1 MQQVI
6 IIIFPVFALIG
17 LGFLMVK
24 RGLFSQ
30 SGVDDLT
37 RFIFYLAVPSLLF
50 RTSAS
55 GVMAQ
60 RLELSILLA
69 YYGVGVCILF
79 LVYWAAK
86 RHGHERAVVTGIAA
100 CFSNLALIGLPIVQ
114 TAYPPEAL
122 VPLMTI
128 ITFNAM
134 ILFTIPCVMMET
146 GRNPNANLIGIVLG
160 SFKSVVT
167 NPLVIGL
174 VSGWFFSETGLELPS
189 IIDRTTEMLSLAAP
203 PCALF
208 AVGGGMA
215 RYSLRLEDTKRPVL
229 IASFAKLMVMPVLV
243 YLICAYILN
252 ASPLWTMIATLGAC
266 MPTGANPFIFA
277 TRYGVGDRIA
287 GNTILLTTSLSVITL
302 SAFLLLF
309 PRP

>member
-6 IIIFPVFALIG
+6 TVIFPVFAVVG
-17 LGFLMVK
+17 LGYLMVK

-37 RFIFYLAVPSLLF
+37 RFIFYLAVPALLF

-69 YYGVGVCILF
+69 YYGVGVVILF
-79 LVYWAAK
+79 ATYYMAK
-86 RHGHERAVVTGIAA
+86 RVGHERAVVTGISA
-100 CFSNLALIGLPIVQ
+100 CFGNLALIGLPIVQ
-114 TAYPPEAL
+114 TAYGPEAL
-122 VPLMTI
+122 VPLMTL

-146 GRNPNANLIGIVLG
+146 GRNPNANIGGIIWG
-160 SFKSVVT
+160 SIKSVIT
-167 NPLVIGL
+167 NPLVIAL
-174 VSGWFFSETGLELPS
+174 VSGWVLAETEVELPS
-189 IIDRTTEMLSLAAP
+189 VIDRTTELLSKAAP

-215 RYSLRLEDTKRPVL
+215 RYSLRLEETRFSVL
-229 IASFAKLMVMPVLV
+229 LASVAKLIIMPLAVFLLCHYVLG
-243 YLICAYILN
+243 
-252 ASPLWTMIATLGAC
+252 ASPVWTMIATLGAA
-266 MPTGANPFIFA
+266 MPTGANPFVFA

-287 GNTILLTTSLSVITL
+287 GNAILLTTSLSLITL
-302 SAFLLLF
+302 SAFLILF
-309 PRP
+309 PQP